1 MTLISPSGK
10 EKVKSCTRPSLAI
23 ARKAL
28 SFPAASPE
36 KAPPITILFIHWL
49 IVIQSRV
56 EM

>member
-1 MTLISPSGK
+1 
-10 EKVKSCTRPSLAI
+10 LAI
-23 ARKAL
+23 AHKAL